1 MAGIV
6 VYFLY
11 FSKSNRYFQEKMG
24 RKAIVAVCSLAQWSM
39 DFEGNLRR
47 ILESVKIAKEYGGK
61 LVTTNF
67 CITETKS
74 LGITAL

>member
-1 MAGIV
+1 
-6 VYFLY
+6 
-11 FSKSNRYFQEKMG
+11 MG

-61 LVTTNF
+61 LVSDQQLMYHLNKKT
-67 CITETKS
+67 
-74 LGITAL
+74 